1 MKLIILDRDGTINHD
16 SDEYIKSPEEWKPI
30 KGSLEGIARLTQ
42 AGYRIAVATNQSG
55 IARGLF
61 DTRTLFAIHD
71 TLHARAGAGRR
82 PHRRLLLLP
91 ARRRRRLRVP
101 QAAAGMLLEI
111 ARRFNVP
118 LGESDMVGDAKRDLE
133 AAAAA
138 GAKPVL
144 VLTGKGAKTRDE
156 GGCRRARGYS
166 PTWRRSPS
174 SSHRAVM
181 FLRSMLFALALCL
194 VTPPYAL
201 FCASHL
207 SAAAHD
213 ALPPHF
219 RLVAPGDSSCAGAY
233 WASNGAWRGAST
245 CRARPAVILSKH
257 QSAWE
262 TMAFQLIFPPQVL
275 VLKRELL
282 WIPFFGWGLA
292 LMSPI
297 AINRSRGMRALRTIA
312 RRGRERLAQGFWVV
326 VFPEG
331 TRVAPGSQREYHP
344 GGAWLASASGAP
356 VVPVAHNAGLLWPR
370 NAFLKRPGTVTVRI
384 GPPIDAA
391 NRDPK
396 TINELARTWIEEQ
409 QKALT

>member
-1 MKLIILDRDGTINHD
+1 M
-16 SDEYIKSPEEWKPI
+16 
-30 KGSLEGIARLTQ
+30 
-42 AGYRIAVATNQSG
+42 
-55 IARGLF
+55 
-61 DTRTLFAIHD
+61 
-71 TLHARAGAGRR
+71 
-82 PHRRLLLLP
+82 
-91 ARRRRRLRVP
+91 
-101 QAAAGMLLEI
+101 
-111 ARRFNVP
+111 
-118 LGESDMVGDAKRDLE
+118 MV
-133 AAAAA
+133 
-138 GAKPVL
+138 
-144 VLTGKGAKTRDE
+144 
-156 GGCRRARGYS
+156 
-166 PTWRRSPS
+166 
-174 SSHRAVM
+174 
-181 FLRSMLFALALCL
+181 LRSTLFALALCL

-201 FCASHL
+201 F
-207 SAAAHD
+207 
-213 ALPPHF
+213 ALLTFPLPRMTRYLLISGWS
-219 RLVAPGDSSCAGAY
+219 RLVIRLARWILGIE
-233 WASNGAWRGAST
+233 WRVEG
-245 CRARPAVILSKH
+245 RENLPARPAVILSKH

-331 TRVAPGSQREYHP
+331 TRVAPGSQRAYHP

-384 GPPIDAA
+384 GPPIEAA
-391 NRDPK
+391 NRDPQ